1 MWLLMSLSPWI
12 HGRQIMVLSVSSP
25 FCGKPARRIPAID
38 PGSPKTFSISETVSV
53 HLSHS
58 EASRG
63 EEKSDTKTARK
74 LHVPCRRRSTSI
86 SSWLDRGIRGTR
98 CCWSCPGFFFL
109 SFFFLIA
116 QKERHEDLTAED
128 NRGIRRVF
136 PQIDG
141 GAADDTEAGD
151 DFRFS
156 SKWSAWRWN
165 QRKSYFRNE
174 EGRG

>member
-1 MWLLMSLSPWI
+1 MEKRKATQKQPESSIFPAVVARLPSAVGWTEVSEG
-12 HGRQIMVLSVSSP
+12 HGAA
-25 FCGKPARRIPAID
+25 GAARD
-38 PGSPKTFSISETVSV
+38 
-53 HLSHS
+53 
-58 EASRG
+58 
-63 EEKSDTKTARK
+63 
-74 LHVPCRRRSTSI
+74 
-86 SSWLDRGIRGTR
+86 
-98 CCWSCPGFFFL
+98 FFL
-109 SFFFLIA
+109 SFFFLFFLIA

-174 EGRG
+174 EGRGVR